1 MTVDVN
7 EGTAVLDVSPKE
19 VLSLIRTEG
28 NDR

>member
-1 MTVDVN
+1 MTVDIN

-19 VLSLIRTEG
+19 VLSLIMTEG